1 MTANLKSAKA
11 VWQAFEKFIHT
22 QVQVKGR
29 SVDTQTVGLFRLND
43 QRVEFL
49 PNPDYLEVGKFKPQ
63 KGIVPR
69 THGEDGPHTY
79 RDFYDKVKTDTAD
92 MLQMSFVAFSVVT
105 NVSTEQVRRILV
117 DIFQAVVEASRRT

>member
-79 RDFYDKVKTDTAD
+79 RDFYDKVKTVIA
-92 MLQMSFVAFSVVT
+92 VALNYPV
-105 NVSTEQVRRILV
+105 LGYC
-117 DIFQAVVEASRRT
+117 